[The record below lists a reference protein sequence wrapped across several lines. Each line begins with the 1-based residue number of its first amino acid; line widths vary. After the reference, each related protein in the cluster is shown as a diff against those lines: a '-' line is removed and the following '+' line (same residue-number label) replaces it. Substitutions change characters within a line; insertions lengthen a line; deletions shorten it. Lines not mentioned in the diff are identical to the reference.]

1 MSLTKKSKKGPF
13 TLGITGTIASG
24 KSSAGKILQEL
35 GVPVI
40 DTDHIVHEIL
50 AKDPTVIKAVKDRF
64 GDEVL
69 THEGKIDR
77 DKLGKVVFSDH
88 EAKKSLEAIVHP
100 ATIMQCRKLIEEKND
115 NPVVAILVPLLF
127 EARLESEYDEIW
139 TIFTDEA
146 ILKER
151 LAKRNGLDSVEIE
164 KRLGAQMSQNEK
176 VMRADHVID
185 NSDSLENTRNQIK
198 TLLSKISG
206 EA

>member
-50 AKDPTVIKAVKDRF
+50 AQDPTVKKAVKDRF
-64 GDEVL
+64 GEEVL
-69 THEGKIDR
+69 TNEGKIDR
-77 DKLGKVVFSDH
+77 EKLGKVVFSDH

>member
-50 AKDPTVIKAVKDRF
+50 AQDPTVKKAVKDRF
-64 GDEVL
+64 GEEVL
-69 THEGKIDR
+69 TNEGKIDR
-77 DKLGKVVFSDH
+77 EKLGKVVFSDH

-176 VMRADHVID
+176 VMRANHVID

>member
-64 GDEVL
+64 GEEVL
-69 THEGKIDR
+69 TNEGKVDR
-77 DKLGKVVFSDH
+77 EKLGKVVFSDH

-176 VMRADHVID
+176 VMRANHVID

>member
-64 GDEVL
+64 GEEVL
-69 THEGKIDR
+69 TNEGKIDR
-77 DKLGKVVFSDH
+77 EKLGKVVFSDH

>member
-64 GDEVL
+64 GEEVL
-69 THEGKIDR
+69 TNEGKIDR
-77 DKLGKVVFSDH
+77 EKLGKVVFSDH

-176 VMRADHVID
+176 VMRANHVID

>member
-1 MSLTKKSKKGPF
+1 M
-13 TLGITGTIASG
+13 
-24 KSSAGKILQEL
+24 
-35 GVPVI
+35 
-40 DTDHIVHEIL
+40 
-50 AKDPTVIKAVKDRF
+50 
-64 GDEVL
+64 L

-100 ATIMQCRKLIEEKND
+100 ATIMQCRKLIEEKKD

-127 EARLESEYDEIW
+127 EAHLESEYDEIW

>member
-1 MSLTKKSKKGPF
+1 MNRRSKKEKGPF
-13 TLGITGTIASG
+13 ILGITGTIASG

-40 DTDHIVHEIL
+40 DTDHIVHDIL
-50 AKDPTVIKAVKDRF
+50 DQDPAITKAIQDRF
-64 GDEVL
+64 GDQVL
-69 THEGKIDR
+69 GENGKIDR
-77 DKLGKVVFSDH
+77 EKLGKVIFSDH
-88 EAKKSLEAIVHP
+88 EAKKALEAIVHP
-100 ATIMQCRKLIEEKND
+100 ATIMQCRKMVDEKKD
-115 NPVVAILVPLLF
+115 CSVVAILVPLLF

-139 TIFTDEA
+139 TIFTEESV
-146 ILKER
+146 LKER

-164 KRLGAQMSQNEK
+164 KRLAAQMSQNEK

-198 TLLSKISG
+198 TLLSKVSS